1 MLQAVPIYSPFNL
14 FKRFIDLNF
23 KITVAAASSRYT
35 YIYNFV
41 FVAGAKCEAN
51 TFDGE
56 RCVYGA
62 LTDDI
67 RNLLRSYKAISN
79 RLMRRDLFDEFLRK

>member
-1 MLQAVPIYSPFNL
+1 M
-14 FKRFIDLNF
+14 
-23 KITVAAASSRYT
+23 
-35 YIYNFV
+35 
-41 FVAGAKCEAN
+41 AGAKCEAN

-79 RLMRRDLFDEFLRK
+79 RLMRRDLFDEFLRKSVVVVLVPLKEMNKFTVNH

>member
-1 MLQAVPIYSPFNL
+1 MINL
-14 FKRFIDLNF
+14 MS
-23 KITVAAASSRYT
+23 A
-35 YIYNFV
+35 
-41 FVAGAKCEAN
+41 AGAKCEAN

-79 RLMRRDLFDEFLRK
+79 RLMRRDIFDEFLRKSVIMGWV

>member
-1 MLQAVPIYSPFNL
+1 M
-14 FKRFIDLNF
+14 
-23 KITVAAASSRYT
+23 
-35 YIYNFV
+35 
-41 FVAGAKCEAN
+41 AGAKCEAN

-79 RLMRRDLFDEFLRK
+79 RLMRRDLFDEFLRKWVVVVLVPLKEMNKFTVNH

>member
-1 MLQAVPIYSPFNL
+1 MKKVQNAMSL
-14 FKRFIDLNF
+14 FTHTHTSVL
-23 KITVAAASSRYT
+23 S
-35 YIYNFV
+35 
-41 FVAGAKCEAN
+41 VAGAKCEAN

-79 RLMRRDLFDEFLRK
+79 RLMRRDLFDEFLRKCVAVVLGLRL